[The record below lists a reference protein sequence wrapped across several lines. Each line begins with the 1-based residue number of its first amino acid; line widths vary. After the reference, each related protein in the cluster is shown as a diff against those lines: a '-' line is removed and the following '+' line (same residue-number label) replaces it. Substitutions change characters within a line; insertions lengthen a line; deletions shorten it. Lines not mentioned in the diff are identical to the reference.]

1 MSRSAFRLCISFFY
15 YYYNFGKNNLGFISD
30 KENTLGIK
38 AVMFLQSC
46 ICLTASL
53 TLSLNAARLVCLSVD
68 CPRVHFVFLTFFKFS
83 SQISFCQLRNR
94 YEMLENRTCSG
105 ISDFPVY

>member
-53 TLSLNAARLVCLSVD
+53 TLSLLMLPALSVCLSTVHVSILYFLLFLNSH
-68 CPRVHFVFLTFFKFS
+68 PRSVSVS
-83 SQISFCQLRNR
+83 
-94 YEMLENRTCSG
+94 
-105 ISDFPVY
+105 